1 MTKPPRSACPFP
13 PILRRLSHWAVFAW
27 VLLLEGLHGTGNVT
41 WAQTAPPGWQVQ
53 PGQNGGVYYQSNDK
67 LAHLADNSFAPEP
80 GDKFDVTLEKT
91 REAVARI
98 APCQGIRNA
107 VARPILS
114 GKARQ
119 VDWQDTR
126 MRCTMIVVDRGRDAD
141 LLIAF
146 EPVNST
152 AQSRQL
158 AQNLAAGKLGA
169 SLTSPG
175 TGGKN
180 QTAAPQS
187 QPPARSDVGDAELKK
202 AIALVPAANRPVAI
216 VLRATAGA
224 SIGGIATVNFE
235 PWMVF
240 ANGYAV
246 DCYNWDPAILSPSP
260 ASLGRAGKECDL
272 VRWRKV
278 AGGYELQ
285 DGNGGWDKTTWDEPT
300 DASGFAPI
308 RPGQRWQAL
317 FEAQST
323 INASEAIGGLGQII
337 INKRWLRL
345 TGDGSILFD
354 NTRYE
359 TDIHEER
366 SRVAATRRAQYYL
379 EGYLMALRD
388 PSGQISRHFVFVI
401 SERGSP
407 SFIIVDGS
415 QYERVDQ

>member
-1 MTKPPRSACPFP
+1 MPPHR
-13 PILRRLSHWAVFAW
+13 LRHWAFSAW
-27 VLLLEGLHGTGNVT
+27 VLLLGGLNDTGNVT
-41 WAQTAPPGWQVQ
+41 RAQTAPPGWQVQ
-53 PGQNGGVYYQSNDK
+53 PGQEGGFYYESADK
-67 LAHLADNSFAPEP
+67 LAHVADNSFAPEP
-80 GDKFDVTLEKT
+80 GDKLDVTVEKT

-98 APCQGIRNA
+98 APCQGIKSA
-107 VARPILS
+107 APRPILS

-119 VDWQDTR
+119 VDWQDAR

-141 LLIAF
+141 LLFAF

-158 AQNLAAGKLGA
+158 AQNLAAGKLGVIP
-169 SLTSPG
+169 TPPG
-175 TGGKN
+175 TDREN

-187 QPPARSDVGDAELKK
+187 QPPARTDVGDAELKK
-202 AIALVPAANRPVAI
+202 AIAQIPSANRPIAI
-216 VLRATAGA
+216 VLRSRAN
-224 SIGGIATVNFE
+224 ATVGGVATVTFE
-235 PWMVF
+235 PWMLF

-285 DGNGGWDKTTWDEPT
+285 DSNGGWDRTTWDEPT

-308 RPGQRWQAL
+308 KPGQRWQAL
-317 FEAQST
+317 FKAQST
-323 INASEAIGGLGQII
+323 IYTSAAIGGLGQLI

-354 NTRYE
+354 NKRYE

-366 SRVAATRRAQYYL
+366 GRVAATRIAQYYL
-379 EGYLMALRD
+379 DGYFMALRD
-388 PSGQISRHFVFVI
+388 ASGQISRHFVFVI
-401 SERGSP
+401 AERGSP
-407 SFIIVDGS
+407 AFIIVDGS
-415 QYERVDQ
+415 QYARVAE